1 MVQAFLNHAL
11 LDCDRLLVSGVGSFA
26 SDTPPKT
33 VFNRHHKMS
42 EETSKKFLI
51 ITSETGGGHTS
62 AAAAIADGLKRF
74 GAADCL
80 VNIARAIEESHYLA
94 QKCAEFYNYLLR
106 HHQHLM
112 KYYYWAIERFRPNE
126 SNLFY
131 RMTSRYVRHLFEKFC
146 PQVIVSVHPM
156 TQHFFGRML
165 RELGLQ
171 DRVPL
176 VTVVTD
182 PCYGFWRG
190 WACDEVSL
198 YLVATEEARQ
208 QLLDYGVSA
217 EKIKI
222 CGIPIHPKFQ
232 YQDEDQKLAARAELG
247 LDPERFTMFINAGW
261 VGGGNIPRIFQQM
274 VDSGDQLKTSQAIF
288 LAGRNNKLR
297 KQVEEMAK
305 RASFPTKVIG
315 YTGAM
320 EKLMGAADVMVS
332 KLGGLTTFEALASR
346 LPIIADTTTP
356 PMPQES
362 QTASLLSRYNAGMLL
377 ERAVDVVPL
386 MRQLIHE
393 PAQLDS
399 MRAATSRIAIPDATK
414 RIVGELMRKIE
425 DRVSVNRQTV
435 EPDIHINQ
443 PVVT

>member
-1 MVQAFLNHAL
+1 M
-11 LDCDRLLVSGVGSFA
+11 
-26 SDTPPKT
+26 SDDA
-33 VFNRHHKMS
+33 
-42 EETSKKFLI
+42 SKKFLI

-62 AAAAIADGLKRF
+62 AATAIAEGLKRF

-106 HHQHLM
+106 YHQPLM

-131 RMTSRYVRHLFEKFC
+131 RLTSRYLRQLFEKFC

-156 TQHFFGRML
+156 TQHFLGRML
-165 RELGLQ
+165 RELGLL
-171 DRVPL
+171 DHIPL

-208 QLLDYGVSA
+208 QLLDYGVA
-217 EKIKI
+217 EEKIKI

-232 YQDEDQKLAARAELG
+232 IGNDDDKLSARAELG

-261 VGGGNIPRIFQQM
+261 VGGGNIPHIFEKMIEQGEQI
-274 VDSGDQLKTSQAIF
+274 KNAQAIF
-288 LAGRNNKLR
+288 LAGRNTKLHG
-297 KQVEEMAK
+297 QISEMSK
-305 RASFPTKVIG
+305 RAPFPTKVIG
-315 YTGAM
+315 YTNAM
-320 EKLMGAADVMVS
+320 EKLMAAADIMVS

-346 LPIIADTTTP
+346 LPIIADTTTR

-362 QTASLLSRYNAGMLL
+362 QTANLLSRYKAGLLL
-377 ERAVDVVPL
+377 ERAVDIVPIV
-386 MRQLIHE
+386 RRLIHN
-393 PAQLDS
+393 PAEMAS
-399 MRAATSRIAIPDATK
+399 MRTAATSIAIPDATK
-414 RIVGELMRKIE
+414 RIVDELMRKIE
-425 DRVSVNRQTV
+425 DRVAR
-435 EPDIHINQ
+435 NQ
-443 PVVT
+443 PAESTESIGYSATT